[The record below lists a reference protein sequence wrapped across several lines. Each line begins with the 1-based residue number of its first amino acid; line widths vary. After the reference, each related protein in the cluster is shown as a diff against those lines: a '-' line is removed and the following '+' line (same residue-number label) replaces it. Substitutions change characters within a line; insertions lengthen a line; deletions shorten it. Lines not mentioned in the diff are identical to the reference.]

1 MVAAVSFRPQVYMT
15 STNSVKQEAINNGK
29 SELNE
34 IKSEVKNN
42 QLSDISAMTQ
52 RMQIESK
59 IQDAKTEPVKYDEEI
74 KQKQRTDFAQQK
86 ENIDATKP
94 KTITD
99 VIAKMHKGQVASKPE
114 QTDVL
119 TNQMNM
125 FATSNRILHGL
136 F

>member
-1 MVAAVSFRPQVYMT
+1 MVVAVSFRPQVYMT

-59 IQDAKTEPVKYDEEI
+59 IQDAKTEPVKYVEEI
-74 KQKQRTDFAQQK
+74 KPQRTDFAQQK

>member
-59 IQDAKTEPVKYDEEI
+59 IQDAKTEP
-74 KQKQRTDFAQQK
+74 